1 MPAKIRKA
9 RRFDGSFD
17 AFESKTMQL
26 SEILAVN
33 RIAIDPTGNQMPQGL
48 DVLKRLSELLSDS
61 GDCDQETVFR
71 LLREREQL
79 LSTGIGDGVAIP
91 HTPVPG
97 LSSQRAAVVL
107 SPNGIEFAAIDQQ
120 PVRIFFAVIGPKS
133 AASEHLKILAR
144 LSRLLK
150 SPETRRRMLESS
162 TAEQAYSLIR
172 EHESAPP

>member
-1 MPAKIRKA
+1 
-9 RRFDGSFD
+9 
-17 AFESKTMQL
+17 MQL
-26 SEILAVN
+26 SDILAVN
-33 RIAIDPTGNQMPQGL
+33 RIAIDQTGEQMPQGS
-48 DVLKRLSELLSDS
+48 DVLRRLAELLASS

-97 LSSQRAAVVL
+97 LNSQRAALVL
-107 SPNGIEFAAIDQQ
+107 SPLGVEFAAIDQQ
-120 PVRIFFAVIGPKS
+120 PVKIFFAVIGPKS

-150 SPETRRRMLESS
+150 SPEMRRRLLESS
-162 TAEQAYSLIR
+162 TVEQAYSLIQ
-172 EHESAPP
+172 EQESAPP